1 MSEVHDDFIRLIK
14 SCKNSEVIEDHQV
27 FRSGSKAVFFVLLMT
42 STAFD
47 FDKKAFRLKEKYPEC
62 VLFGYLNSHGVFY
75 KRWIPNTK
83 TFTNADPIYTTL
95 NMGLMRSVSASTSV
109 KELESLFF
117 SLHSIIRDVDGL
129 HADVALDEL
138 CKLISVKINAEIENV
153 DLFESEYFCDD
164 ELVSEINYYSLKS
177 SVDKESG
184 SFGEVIF
191 LSTQC
196 IAKIV
201 EKIKGVHF
209 SSLSKD
215 IKGRLFQNLINPLIR
230 AGMGQYFTPKEVIDF
245 IVKTMQPLAHER
257 IIDPFCGSAHFL
269 VEAYNSYSSSDVERK
284 CAGLFGI
291 EKNAKMHRLASL
303 DSLLMDEYIS
313 VEHNDA
319 LAPFDSFR
327 DIRSNFYDIVMT
339 NPPFG
344 SLVDV
349 SSLNLNKEFQLAD
362 NKKALPLEVLGLERS
377 IQLLRDNGRMAIV
390 LPDSI
395 FYNKKNG
402 YVREWLSSS
411 VVVKGVV
418 SLPISTFSPFGAN
431 VKTSILYLVKTRKKR
446 KDRRVFIG
454 KIESIG
460 YDAAGRSVGVCD
472 VDVVRDEFIKF
483 ISKEGWE

>member
-14 SCKNSEVIEDHQV
+14 SCKNSEMVEDYQV
-27 FRSGSKAVFFVLLMT
+27 FRSGSKAVFFVLLTT
-42 STAFD
+42 SSTFD
-47 FDKKAFRLKEKYPEC
+47 FDARIFSLKEKYPEC
-62 VLFGYLNSHGVFY
+62 VFFGYINSHGVFY
-75 KRWIPNTK
+75 KRWFPNTK
-83 TFTNADPIYTTL
+83 AFIKADPIYSTK
-95 NMGLMRSVSASTSV
+95 NMSLMRPVLASASV

-117 SLHSIIRDVDGL
+117 ALHSIIRDVDGL

-138 CKLISVKINAEIENV
+138 CKLISVKINTELDNV
-153 DLFESEYFCDD
+153 DLFELEYACDD
-164 ELVSEINYYSLKS
+164 ELVAEVNYYSLKTS
-177 SVDKESG
+177 IDKEPG
-184 SFGEVIF
+184 SVGEVIF

-196 IAKIV
+196 IAKVV

-215 IKGRLFQNLINPLIR
+215 IKGRLFQNLISPLIR
-230 AGMGQYFTPKEVIDF
+230 AGMGQYFTPKEVINF
-245 IVKTMQPLAHER
+245 IVKTIQPLAHER

-269 VEAYNSYSSSDVERK
+269 VEAYNSYSSSVVDRK

-319 LAPFDSFR
+319 LASFGSFR
-327 DIRSNFYDIVMT
+327 DIRSNFYDVVMT

-349 SSLNLNKEFQLAD
+349 SSLYFNKEFQLAD
-362 NKKALPLEVLGLERS
+362 SKKALPLEVLGLERS

-395 FYNKKNG
+395 FYNKKNS
-402 YVREWLSSS
+402 YVREWLSSN

-460 YDAAGRSVGVCD
+460 YDAAGRSVDVSD
-472 VDVVRDEFIKF
+472 VDVVSDEFIKF
-483 ISKEGWE
+483 IGKEGWE